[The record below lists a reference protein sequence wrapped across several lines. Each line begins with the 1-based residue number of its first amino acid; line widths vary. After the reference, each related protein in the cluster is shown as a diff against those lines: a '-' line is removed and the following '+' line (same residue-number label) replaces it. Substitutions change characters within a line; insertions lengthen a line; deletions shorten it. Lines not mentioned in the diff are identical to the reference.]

1 MSGGRIDLPDAGP
14 HSVRVLCVLTVVCAS
29 LGALSACGSTGSTGQ
44 GTEGTGLA
52 HDRAL
57 RKGSIGACLIKQ
69 GASLAR
75 SGRGLLFLSRAEEK
89 RDVSKPALAWDPVA
103 KVFVK
108 IWTESS
114 VDGQPPLDCMV
125 RAANG

>member
-1 MSGGRIDLPDAGP
+1 MRTDCRL
-14 HSVRVLCVLTVVCAS
+14 RKFRCVVSMRLDRFNWARHR
-29 LGALSACGSTGSTGQ
+29 
-44 GTEGTGLA
+44 GTGLA

-114 VDGQPPLDCMV
+114 VDGQPPSLDCMV